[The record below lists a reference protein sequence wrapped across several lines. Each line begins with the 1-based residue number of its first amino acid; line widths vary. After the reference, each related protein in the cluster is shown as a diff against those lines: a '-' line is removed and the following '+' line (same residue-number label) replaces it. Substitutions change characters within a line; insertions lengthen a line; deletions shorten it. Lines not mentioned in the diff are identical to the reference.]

1 MHNPLIH
8 LICGSTGAGKATYSR
23 QLSQQ
28 LGAVRFSIDE
38 WMTTLFWMD
47 SPRPL
52 EPAWS
57 MERVERC
64 LTQIWAT
71 TSQVAVGGIPCV
83 LDIGF
88 TQAQSR
94 ARFIGLADQAGLSVQ
109 LHFIDVSPTERWRRV
124 QKRNDERDGT
134 YNLPFDVTREM
145 FNFVETLWE
154 PPTEHEMTACNGVR
168 REFLVGLEGISR

>member
-1 MHNPLIH
+1 M
-8 LICGSTGAGKATYSR
+8 
-23 QLSQQ
+23 
-28 LGAVRFSIDE
+28 
-38 WMTTLFWMD
+38 
-47 SPRPL
+47 
-52 EPAWS
+52 
-57 MERVERC
+57 
-64 LTQIWAT
+64 
-71 TSQVAVGGIPCV
+71 

-154 PPTEHEMTACNGVR
+154 PPTEHEMAACNGVR
-168 REFLVGLEGISR
+168 ISS